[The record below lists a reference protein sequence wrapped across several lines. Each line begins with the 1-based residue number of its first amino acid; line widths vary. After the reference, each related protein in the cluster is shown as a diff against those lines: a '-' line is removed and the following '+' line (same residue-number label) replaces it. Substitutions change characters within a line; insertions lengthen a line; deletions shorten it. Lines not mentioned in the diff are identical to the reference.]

1 MRWISIPVYVMFIKI
16 IVLVALIRL
25 LIATDSP
32 LLCSGLY
39 TFVGFALGLLPV
51 MGGQVSFLTLL
62 LATVIRFG
70 LSSLYFWLLYR
81 IGGGIL
87 WWAVLILGLAIGL
100 V

>member
-1 MRWISIPVYVMFIKI
+1 MIIKV

-25 LIATDSP
+25 LIVSDKP

-39 TFVGFALGLLPV
+39 TFVGFALGLLAV
-51 MGGQVSFLTLL
+51 MGGQAPFLALL
-62 LATVIRFG
+62 IATIMRFA

-81 IGGGIL
+81 IGEGAL
-87 WWAVLILGLAIGL
+87 WWIVLIVGLAIGL

>member
-1 MRWISIPVYVMFIKI
+1 VIIKI

-25 LIATDSP
+25 LIATDKP

-39 TFVGFALGLLPV
+39 TFVGFALGLLAV
-51 MGGQVSFLTLL
+51 MGGQAPFLALL
-62 LATVIRFG
+62 IATVIRFA

-81 IGGGIL
+81 IGEGGL
-87 WWAVLILGLAIGL
+87 WWVVLILGLAIGL

>member
-1 MRWISIPVYVMFIKI
+1 MIIRI

-25 LIATDSP
+25 LIATDKP

-39 TFVGFALGLLPV
+39 TFVGFALGLLAV
-51 MGGQVSFLTLL
+51 MGGQAAFPALL
-62 LATVIRFG
+62 IATVIRFA

-81 IGGGIL
+81 IGEGAL
-87 WWAVLILGLAIGL
+87 WWVVLILGIVIGL